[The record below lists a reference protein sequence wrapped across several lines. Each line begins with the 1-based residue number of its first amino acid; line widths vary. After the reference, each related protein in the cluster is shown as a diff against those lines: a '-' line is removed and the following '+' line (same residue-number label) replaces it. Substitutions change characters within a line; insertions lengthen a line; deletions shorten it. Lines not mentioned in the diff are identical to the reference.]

1 MLVLLMM
8 IRIIL
13 LIIITINAPLS
24 SCHGIPSC
32 PVCVTLIL
40 SWRTRRGEGVW
51 TRSSTIHCTYH
62 RSIPNL
68 LSHDLRPIKASARQP
83 RVIAPN
89 MRIMNEY
96 IIIYYI
102 TYILYIHANVHCTEA
117 DDWNHYDG
125 LLETLMRIMA
135 HSVKTGKSR
144 RRGDTWRR

>member
-1 MLVLLMM
+1 MM
-8 IRIIL
+8 IILLL
-13 LIIITINAPLS
+13 LIIIIINAPLS

-32 PVCVTLIL
+32 PVCVTLIP
-40 SWRTRRGEGVW
+40 RRRGGEGVW
-51 TRSSTIHCTYH
+51 TKSSTIHCTYH

-102 TYILYIHANVHCTEA
+102 TYILYYHKRKRAPYRVRRLKPLRRTPRNANVYNGA
-117 DDWNHYDG
+117 F
-125 LLETLMRIMA
+125 R
-135 HSVKTGKSR
+135 
-144 RRGDTWRR
+144 